1 MMRVGKNEGGVYAI
15 RRDSHGTYFIYHYQ
29 GVSRA
34 KWPKDSDDY
43 ASIQTGS
50 AICRPLKVADI
61 EYRPPRDERLSKRAK
76 KL

>member
-1 MMRVGKNEGGVYAI
+1 VGREDISSAL
-15 RRDSHGTYFIYHYQ
+15 Q

-34 KWPKDSDDY
+34 KWPKDSDEY

-50 AICRPLKVADI
+50 TVCCPLKVADI
-61 EYRPPRDERLSKRAK
+61 EYRPPRVKGLSKRAK